1 MRTIALALMTVA
13 AIALTGC
20 SSTCDGGPCGPG
32 VERALTADLP
42 PNPAPGAK
50 YCKVWV
56 PPTYRKVP
64 RLVQT
69 RSGGVACE
77 DITVMRTTAEE
88 VMVKPP
94 VRRTVTGCDTQC
106 EKTLVM
112 VKPGGY
118 RWEKD
123 GDCCWQRKYR
133 APEYKWCE
141 KTRQEEGIQFCY
153 EHPAEYKTVVTT
165 KPVTRARRKYIPPTY
180 KTEWVK
186 EEFTPGRWEWR
197 ATKACNDLP
206 DRRELKTYEL
216 ENDCRPACPPKKA
229 LDCGCPSTN

>member
-1 MRTIALALMTVA
+1 MRTIALALVAAA
-13 AIALTGC
+13 AIALGGC
-20 SSTCDGGPCGPG
+20 SSTCEGGPCGVG

-42 PNPAPGAK
+42 ANPQPDTK

-64 RLVQT
+64 VLRQAT
-69 RSGGVACE
+69 RGGVVCE
-77 DITVMRTTAEE
+77 DVTVMETHAEE

-94 VRRTVTGCDTQC
+94 VRRTVTACDEQC

-123 GDCCWQRKYR
+123 GECCWQYKYR

-153 EHPAEYKTVVTT
+153 EHPAKYETVVTS
-165 KPVTRARRKYIPPTY
+165 KPVQRARRKYIPPKY
-180 KTEWVK
+180 EVEWV
-186 EEFTPGRWEWR
+186 EREFTPGRWEWKTTR
-197 ATKACNDLP
+197 ACEPTK
-206 DRRELKTYEL
+206 DRRKFKTYEL
-216 ENDCRPACPPKKA
+216 ENHCRKACPPPKA
-229 LDCGCPSTN
+229 LDCGCPRTN